1 MSRLAPPAASPARPS
16 GLARFQDAFVR
27 ALLAGTPSRTGPAAS
42 EPPDPAGAGSAD
54 RSAIDTLCRQP
65 GFAVYRNTV
74 MTACIDALAANYPAV
89 AHLVGD
95 EWFRAAAAVFVRH
108 LPPMQPCLFDYGE
121 GFAGFLSGFPPA
133 AALPYLP
140 DVARLDRFWT
150 EAHLA
155 ADEAPLDAS
164 RVAALA
170 PADLANTVL
179 TLHPSARWA
188 WFDRRPAWS
197 IWRHGRADTH
207 ADDGAPYEPVW
218 QAEGA
223 LLVRAGDIVESMA
236 ASRAECAFLDAC
248 AAGQPL
254 AQCAAAALADDPDT
268 DLTASMARLLR
279 AGAFA
284 RLHVPTHPEEPLQ
297 WTA

>member
-16 GLARFQDAFVR
+16 RLAGFQDAFVR
-27 ALLAGTPSRTGPAAS
+27 ALLAGAPSRTGSGAID
-42 EPPDPAGAGSAD
+42 PPDPAGAGSPD

-74 MTACIDALAANYPAV
+74 MTASIDALAANYPTV
-89 AHLVGD
+89 ARLVGD

-108 LPPMQPCLFDYGE
+108 APPMQPCLFDYGE

-164 RVAALA
+164 RMAALA
-170 PADLANTVL
+170 PTDLANAVL
-179 TLHPSARWA
+179 APHASARWA
-188 WFDRRPAWS
+188 WFDRHPAWS
-197 IWRHGRADTH
+197 IWRHGRTHAH
-207 ADDGAPYEPVW
+207 ADDGALYEPAW

-223 LLVRAGDIVESMA
+223 LLVRARDVVESIA
-236 ASRAECAFLDAC
+236 ATRAECAFLDAC

-268 DLTASMARLLR
+268 DLAASMARLLR

-284 RLHVPTHPEEPLQ
+284 RLHVPIHPEEPLQ
-297 WTA
+297 